1 MLEVR
6 RVFPMISD
14 NGLPCSEPFKQ
25 YVEFMTIKGP
35 PQMAWIV
42 SREMTGLT
50 GHRLLPW
57 DCLRRDVQYTNI
69 RF

>member
-14 NGLPCSEPFKQ
+14 NGLLCSEPFKQ
-25 YVEFMTIKGP
+25 YVEFMTRKGP

-42 SREMTGLT
+42 SRERT
-50 GHRLLPW
+50 GHRLLHAAMGLSSQR
-57 DCLRRDVQYTNI
+57 CSVQ
-69 RF
+69 